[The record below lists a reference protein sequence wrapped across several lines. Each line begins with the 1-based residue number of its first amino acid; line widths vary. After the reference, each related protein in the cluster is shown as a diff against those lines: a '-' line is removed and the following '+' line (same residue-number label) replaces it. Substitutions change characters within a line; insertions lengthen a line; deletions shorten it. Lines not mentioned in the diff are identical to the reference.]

1 MLMGRTT
8 VNPLTTTE
16 IRAMM
21 NEVHK
26 TKEMTTAKRMER
38 QFFLSFIALIDEVQ
52 GKQKLPSQ
60 VSSNR
65 KSVWVKQVVNPRQ
78 KKDALALV

>member
-1 MLMGRTT
+1 MGRTT